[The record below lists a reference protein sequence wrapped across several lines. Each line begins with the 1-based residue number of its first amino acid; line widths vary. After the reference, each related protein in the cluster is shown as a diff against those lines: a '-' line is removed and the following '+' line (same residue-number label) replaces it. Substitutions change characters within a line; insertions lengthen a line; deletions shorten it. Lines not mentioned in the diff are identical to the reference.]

1 MSSMVRNFRVELIA
15 AYPDLFQPPADFP
28 RGGSGL
34 PRMQRRLARRAQ
46 QAVFRIRIAV
56 QADGRPF
63 KFSQIKEKYGRLR
76 LYWNGE
82 ISPPTD
88 TQIGEAIALAEA
100 RSVVTCEICGEEG
113 RPRHF
118 VDGKSHVS
126 CRRHDQESV
135 SFMSVDPASV
145 GIEEYRR
152 APLDHV

>member
-1 MSSMVRNFRVELIA
+1 MSSIVRNFWGELIEP
-15 AYPDLFQPPADFP
+15 YPDLFQPPADFP
-28 RGGSGL
+28 GAAQGSLECNAGWHDVL
-34 PRMQRRLARRAQ
+34 TRLC
-46 QAVFRIRIAV
+46 VRIRIAV
-56 QADGRPF
+56 QADGGPF
-63 KFSQIKEKYGRLR
+63 KFSQIKEKFGGLP

-82 ISPPTD
+82 VSPPTD
-88 TQIGEAIALAEA
+88 TQIEEAIALAEA

-126 CRRHDQESV
+126 CRRYDRESV
-135 SFMSVDPASV
+135 SFVSVDPASV